1 LGHWSDGAGDQHSST
16 LPRPPPLQ
24 IWVKPHTRG
33 LTPRYQLGLFDDAA
47 KKDVLLPVIT
57 PDGRD
62 GSVSINADF
71 AMYASL
77 LSDGATV
84 THAIAPGRR
93 VYLHVPRM
101 CGPSD
106 GLTVNGVRLGPGDGL
121 FVNGG
126 PAYIRTDRLTITAT
140 VASDTAASA
149 TVGADGA
156 VGKAGGGSGGGGGKA
171 VEFLLMD
178 LA

>member
-1 LGHWSDGAGDQHSST
+1 VRWGTPQI
-16 LPRPPPLQ
+16 PPPPHTSPHTPQ

-33 LTPRYQLGLFDDAA
+33 LKPMYQLGLFSDAA
-47 KKDVLLPVIT
+47 KANTLLPVIT
-57 PDGRD
+57 PEGRD

-77 LSDGATV
+77 LGHGVTV
-84 THAIAPGRR
+84 THDVAPTRR
-93 VYLHVPRM
+93 VYIHVPRM
-101 CGPSD
+101 CGEGD
-106 GLTVNGVRLGPGDGL
+106 FLTVNGVRLGPGDGL

-126 PAYIRTDRLTITAT
+126 PAHERVDRLTITAT
-140 VASDTAASA
+140 LAAGDAAAAVTAEGA
-149 TVGADGA
+149 TTGSTGVGAGA
-156 VGKAGGGSGGGGGKA
+156 GARA